1 MSLDDSMRIS
11 ETISTFK
18 TRLLS
23 LIRPAQNNIFNI
35 FDPIGLKFIT
45 RLRLGFSHLNEN
57 RFRHNFQDFI
67 NPLCSYSL
75 QIEDTL
81 HYLHCHRF
89 NHICTD
95 LMNSVKSVIDNF

>member
-1 MSLDDSMRIS
+1 M
-11 ETISTFK
+11 
-18 TRLLS
+18 
-23 LIRPAQNNIFNI
+23 
-35 FDPIGLKFIT
+35 
-45 RLRLGFSHLNEN
+45 
-57 RFRHNFQDFI
+57 

-95 LMNSVKSVIDNF
+95 LMNNVKSVIDNFESLSEKDKKDILLYGDSRLDRTKNKSISEASLTYIKNSENFCRSLLNENLTP